1 MKFMK
6 ILPLLV
12 FMGTMLGS
20 AGASANAVYL
30 NQPLNA
36 INANVSVG
44 SFTDYWTFDL
54 GATSGIVGNVN
65 NNVFNFL
72 GMFVIQNVNDLTVD
86 LYSTALGATTGN
98 PLTYAA
104 VAGDSNPS
112 PTALTFSSLAAGSY
126 ALKVSGIGSGVVG
139 GHYSGSLTVTPVPEP
154 ETWAMLLVGTILLGL
169 QLRRKN
175 VIQDSMLIAA

>member
-1 MKFMK
+1 MK

-36 INANVSVG
+36 IDANVSVG
-44 SFTDYWTFDL
+44 SFEDYWTFD
-54 GATSGIVGNVN
+54 VGTPSAIAGQVN
-65 NNVFNFL
+65 NSVFNFL
-72 GMFVIQNVNDLTVD
+72 GMFVIQNINDLTVD
-86 LYSTALGATTGN
+86 LRSTALGATTFN
-98 PLTYAA
+98 PLTYSV

-126 ALKVSGIGSGVVG
+126 ALKVSGSGTGLAG
-139 GHYSGSLTVTPVPEP
+139 GRYTGSLTVTPVPEP